1 MLFKGPRFPHFIL
14 YGFILKGKYRKC
26 LIHII
31 YSVKK
36 LHYIVKPQLSIIQV
50 QDFMLWKL
58 EVIIMCGAESE
69 LKKKFNNS
77 HLVELLL
84 FVQ

>member
-14 YGFILKGKYRKC
+14 YGFILKGGIPKMFNS
-26 LIHII
+26 